1 MHALDVVD
9 NPLQWETE
17 RQNRIHQEAV
27 EQRKKLAG
35 GGAGGGL
42 AARGQSRNDGMSEKT
57 DVAASTESAQKTFI
71 GDVERLRYYWID
83 KVLRIPRIRS
93 ALIPLDEA
101 TEGDG
106 WSKPL
111 SLKKADIEPFA
122 SFFRGY
128 CQSRLFLEQV
138 SLRAGQIDSS
148 EVLQLDFPVRALF
161 ELRGLNTGII
171 FDPPVQIDAQIE
183 FHDLEEDLRACRDY
197 ARMRGLIEMA
207 ENMHDRQLEQ
217 AVVKGREMGDALHDA
232 LMGDGHV
239 NLIRAWERVH
249 QRKPTIQE
257 LHLMLT
263 RGRISVDQRQDSAPI
278 SGTPRPAFM
287 PEARAPEASPR
298 KSAPVSPRVMAPQP
312 PQPPQPP
319 QSSQA
324 AIADTEADL
333 PEKDADTG
341 ITAKDPKPSSSAR
354 ARQILWYV
362 LHAAVGTAAV
372 AAYTWY
378 F

>member
-17 RQNRIHQEAV
+17 RQNRIHQEAL
-27 EQRKKLAG
+27 EQRKKLANA
-35 GGAGGGL
+35 GAGAGSS
-42 AARGQSRNDGMSEKT
+42 ARSLPRNDGMGGKAE
-57 DVAASTESAQKTFI
+57 AALPSDSGQKGFL
-71 GDVERLRYYWID
+71 GDVDRLRYYWID

-93 ALIPLDEA
+93 ALIPLDDTSEA
-101 TEGDG
+101 DS

-128 CQSRLFLEQV
+128 CRSRLFLEPV
-138 SLRAGQIDSS
+138 SLRAGHIDSS
-148 EVLQLDFPVRALF
+148 ETLQLDFPVRALF
-161 ELRGLNTGII
+161 ELRGFDSKFI

-183 FHDLEEDLRACRDY
+183 FHDLDEDLRDCRDH
-197 ARMRGLIEMA
+197 ARMRMLIEMA
-207 ENMHDRQLEQ
+207 ESTHDKQLEQ
-217 AVVKGREMGDALHDA
+217 AVARGREMGDALHEA
-232 LMGDGHV
+232 LMGEGHV

-263 RGRISVDQRQDSAPI
+263 TGRISVEQRQDAASASLRHRPASAPASVPAPGERVAEAVPRRAVPI
-278 SGTPRPAFM
+278 TPR
-287 PEARAPEASPR
+287 AP
-298 KSAPVSPRVMAPQP
+298 APQVASIP
-312 PQPPQPP
+312 VEPDVPEEEVDI
-319 QSSQA
+319 SVSA
-324 AIADTEADL
+324 SEA
-333 PEKDADTG
+333 KAS
-341 ITAKDPKPSSSAR
+341 PSSSPSAR
-354 ARQILWYV
+354 VRQVLLYL
-362 LHAAVGTAAV
+362 LHAAVGGAAL

>member
-9 NPLQWETE
+9 NPLHWETE

-35 GGAGGGL
+35 SASGSGTAPRNV
-42 AARGQSRNDGMSEKT
+42 ARNDAMSGTTE
-57 DVAASTESAQKTFI
+57 AAHAADSGQRSFL
-71 GDVERLRYYWID
+71 GDADRLRYYWID

-93 ALIPLDEA
+93 ALIPLDETSEA
-101 TEGDG
+101 DS

-128 CQSRLFLEQV
+128 CRSRLFLEPV

-148 EVLQLDFPVRALF
+148 EALQLDFPVRALF
-161 ELRGLNTGII
+161 ELRGFDAKFI

-183 FHDLEEDLRACRDY
+183 FHDLEDDLRECRDH
-197 ARMRGLIEMA
+197 ARMRLLIEMA
-207 ENMHDRQLEQ
+207 ESMHDKQLEQ
-217 AVVKGREMGDALHDA
+217 AVARGREMGDALHDA
-232 LMGDGHV
+232 LMGEGHV

-263 RGRISVDQRQDSAPI
+263 TGRISVEQRQDTAS
-278 SGTPRPAFM
+278 SSTRHRP
-287 PEARAPEASPR
+287 
-298 KSAPVSPRVMAPQP
+298 APVSMAEERRAEAMPRRAVPITPRATAPQL
-312 PQPPQPP
+312 QP
-319 QSSQA
+319 A
-324 AIADTEADL
+324 AIPVEPDASEEEADTTVSASETKA
-333 PEKDADTG
+333 A
-341 ITAKDPKPSSSAR
+341 SSSSSR
-354 ARQILWYV
+354 VRQVFLYL
-362 LHAAVGTAAV
+362 LHAAVGGAAL
-372 AAYTWY
+372 AAYAWY

>member
-17 RQNRIHQEAV
+17 RQNRIHQEAL
-27 EQRKKLAG
+27 EQRKK
-35 GGAGGGL
+35 
-42 AARGQSRNDGMSEKT
+42 
-57 DVAASTESAQKTFI
+57 VAAAGAAAGSAADPGQRSFLA
-71 GDVERLRYYWID
+71 DADRLRYYWVD
-83 KVLRIPRIRS
+83 KVMRIPRIRS

-101 TEGDG
+101 DEADS

-128 CQSRLFLEQV
+128 CRSRLFLEPISV
-138 SLRAGQIDSS
+138 RAGQVDSS
-148 EVLQLDFPVRALF
+148 EALQLDFPVRALF
-161 ELRGLNTGII
+161 ELRSFDAKFI

-183 FHDLEEDLRACRDY
+183 FHDLEQDLRDCRDH
-197 ARMRGLIEMA
+197 ARMRMLIEMA
-207 ENMHDRQLEQ
+207 ESTHDKQLEQ
-217 AVVKGREMGDALHDA
+217 AVARGREMGDALHDA
-232 LMGDGHV
+232 LMGEGHV

-263 RGRISVDQRQDSAPI
+263 TGRISVEQRQEAASAAAKA
-278 SGTPRPAFM
+278 RPMPASMPM
-287 PEARAPEASPR
+287 PEVRIAETPPRRAVPVAPRAVAPQAASIPTEPDVTEKEEEALAPESGAKASSSPR
-298 KSAPVSPRVMAPQP
+298 
-312 PQPPQPP
+312 
-319 QSSQA
+319 
-324 AIADTEADL
+324 I
-333 PEKDADTG
+333 
-341 ITAKDPKPSSSAR
+341 
-354 ARQILWYV
+354 RQVLLYL
-362 LHAAVGTAAV
+362 LHAAVGGAAI

>member
-9 NPLQWETE
+9 NPLHWETE

-35 GGAGGGL
+35 TGAGTAPRSL
-42 AARGQSRNDGMSEKT
+42 SRNDGMSNNTE
-57 DVAASTESAQKTFI
+57 AALAADSGQRSFL
-71 GDVERLRYYWID
+71 GDAERLRYYWID

-93 ALIPLDEA
+93 ALIPLDETSEA
-101 TEGDG
+101 DS

-128 CQSRLFLEQV
+128 CRSRLFLEPV

-148 EVLQLDFPVRALF
+148 EALQLDFPVRALF
-161 ELRGLNTGII
+161 ELRGFDAKFI

-183 FHDLEEDLRACRDY
+183 FHDLEEDLRECRDH
-197 ARMRGLIEMA
+197 ARMRLLIEMA
-207 ENMHDRQLEQ
+207 ESMHDKQLEQ
-217 AVVKGREMGDALHDA
+217 AVARGREMGDALHDA
-232 LMGDGHV
+232 LMGEGHV

-263 RGRISVDQRQDSAPI
+263 TGRISVEQRQDAASTSTRHRPAPAPVAEERRAEAMPRRAVPI
-278 SGTPRPAFM
+278 TPRA
-287 PEARAPEASPR
+287 A
-298 KSAPVSPRVMAPQP
+298 APQP
-312 PQPPQPP
+312 
-319 QSSQA
+319 QA
-324 AIADTEADL
+324 AAIPVEQHVPEEEAGTNVSAS
-333 PEKDADTG
+333 E
-341 ITAKDPKPSSSAR
+341 AKAASSSSR
-354 ARQILWYV
+354 VRQVFLYL
-362 LHAAVGTAAV
+362 LHAAVGGAALV
-372 AAYTWY
+372 AYTWY